1 MSIFN
6 ALITPIG
13 ESLASQ
19 EIILHQLSSFNRL
32 TPTFLDPG
40 SLGVASTLQSSVTRS
55 TIVAN
60 NLATTNSFL
69 QTQDAALETAS
80 NVLDRIGQLKAMSEG
95 VFGDPSGV
103 YQAEYEV
110 LSQQLSDL
118 SSSTFNSVDLFASG
132 GGSLSVIGDI
142 NALNV
147 YSINQSDIEDAVTDV
162 TSQANIT
169 DLSSDN
175 IDDAIQN
182 ISNLRATNG
191 AQQSQ
196 VLASFD
202 MLKINTETLSNAY
215 SIIVDV
221 SFAQTLTN
229 YALAGLQTSLGI
241 LSFAK
246 AQTSATAVNSLLLR

>member
-1 MSIFN
+1 MSTFN

-19 EIILHQLSSFNRL
+19 EIILQQLSSFNRL

-69 QTQDAALETAS
+69 QTQDAGLETAS
-80 NVLDRIGQLKAMSEG
+80 NILDRIGQLKAMSDG
-95 VFGDPSGV
+95 VFGDPSGA
-103 YQAEYEV
+103 YQAEFEV
-110 LSQQLSDL
+110 LSEQLSGL
-118 SSSTFNSVDLFASG
+118 TANTFNSVDLYASG

-147 YSINQSDIEDAVTDV
+147 YSIDQADIETAVTDV
-162 TSQANIT
+162 TSQANLT
-169 DLSSDN
+169 DVTTDN
-175 IDDAIQN
+175 IDNAIDN
-182 ISNLRATNG
+182 IANLRATNE

-202 MLKINTETLSNAY
+202 VLQITTDNLASAY
-215 SIIVDV
+215 STIVDV
-221 SFAQTLTN
+221 NYSQTLTN
-229 YALAGLQTSLGI
+229 FALAGLQTTRGSKHLPTPKRPRPP
-241 LSFAK
+241 S
-246 AQTSATAVNSLLLR
+246 TACS

>member
-1 MSIFN
+1 MSTFN

-19 EIILHQLSSFNRL
+19 EIILQQLSSFNRL
-32 TPTFLDPG
+32 TPSFLDPG
-40 SLGVASTLQSSVTRS
+40 SLGVASSLQFSVTRS

-69 QTQDAALETAS
+69 QTQDNALENAS
-80 NVLDRIGQLKAMSEG
+80 NILDRIGQLKALSEG
-95 VFGDPSGV
+95 VFGDPTGA
-103 YQAEYEV
+103 YQTEFEE
-110 LSQQLSDL
+110 LTQHLSDL
-118 SSSTFNSVDLFASG
+118 SASTFNSVDLFASG
-132 GGSLSVIGDI
+132 GASLSVIGDI

-147 YSINQSDIEDAVTDV
+147 YTIDQADVDNAVTEVTSEANLADV
-162 TSQANIT
+162 TT
-169 DLSSDN
+169 DE

-182 ISNLRATNG
+182 IANLRATNG

-202 MLKINTETLSNAY
+202 MLQISTENLNNAY
-215 SIIVDV
+215 STIIDI

-229 YALAGLQTSLGI
+229 YALAGLQTTLGI
-241 LSFAK
+241 QTLAN
-246 AQTSATAVNSLLLR
+246 AQTTSSSVNSLLLS